1 MITPAH
7 TKAFVLATLH
17 GIEYMHNNF
26 VLHRDLKPNNLLID
40 LNGVIKIGDFG
51 LAKQFGS
58 PSRELTHQ
66 VCLRPQSFNIKKS
79 HRLSQDGIVHQNYF
93 LVHDIMVSELI
104 CGQLDA

>member
-66 VCLRPQSFNIKKS
+66 VCKWHLEILCHEINLLGCHK
-79 HRLSQDGIVHQNYF
+79 
-93 LVHDIMVSELI
+93 MVSSTRITFWGKTLW
-104 CGQLDA
+104 CRN

>member
-66 VCLRPQSFNIKKS
+66 VCKWHLEILCLEINLLGCHK
-79 HRLSQDGIVHQNYF
+79 
-93 LVHDIMVSELI
+93 MVSSTRITFWCATLW
-104 CGQLDA
+104 CRN

>member
-66 VCLRPQSFNIKKS
+66 VFVVQSILGN
-79 HRLSQDGIVHQNYF
+79 
-93 LVHDIMVSELI
+93 ELTVI
-104 CGQLDA
+104 GCH

>member
-66 VCLRPQSFNIKKS
+66 VCMGPSNFYDKRNLIGCYK
-79 HRLSQDGIVHQNYF
+79 
-93 LVHDIMVSELI
+93 MVSSTRITFWCTTLW
-104 CGQLDA
+104 CRN

>member
-66 VCLRPQSFNIKKS
+66 VCIGHKIPTVKLKIPGKAILKS
-79 HRLSQDGIVHQNYF
+79 ESR
-93 LVHDIMVSELI
+93 VSVTFKS
-104 CGQLDA
+104 